1 MAFASA
7 LTVSDDIATIRLAGE
22 LDARTA
28 PDFHKAIEN
37 AAGLA
42 IQRLVIA
49 MHELEYISSAG
60 LRSLIFARQILGE
73 AVSLALAGAR
83 PGVARTIRMAGLD
96 HGIEMT
102 ELSDV

>member
-7 LTVSDDIATIRLAGE
+7 LTVTDDIATIRLTGE

-28 PDFHKAIEN
+28 PDFHKTIEN
-37 AAGLA
+37 AAALT

-49 MHELEYISSAG
+49 VHELEYISSAG
-60 LRSLIFARQILGE
+60 LRSMIFARQLLGE
-73 AVSLALAGAR
+73 AVSLSLSGAR

-96 HGIEMT
+96 QGIEMT

>member
-1 MAFASA
+1 MTFASA
-7 LTVSDDIATIRLAGE
+7 LTVSQDTATIRLAGE

-28 PDFHKAIEN
+28 PDFHKTVEN

-49 MHELEYISSAG
+49 VHELEYISSAG

-73 AVSLALAGAR
+73 AVSLVLAGAR
-83 PGVARTIRMAGLD
+83 PAVARTIRMAGLD
-96 HGIEMT
+96 QGIEMT
-102 ELSDV
+102 DLRDA